1 MEPIDRRAAEPI
13 RLNIPSIDDGQAAL
27 VLLTSGSS
35 GKPKGVTL
43 SHGNLWANVRSTVL
57 SFSRGGDPK
66 PLTDPVSTA
75 NLIANPLSHTGGM
88 LRLLIALYVGRPVVL
103 LRKFDA
109 RIAKRVLDRHGINNL
124 TINPSMMRMLLD
136 DLPDGVDLGP
146 VRYVSSGTAPLPPA
160 LGAAFESRFGV
171 PVLQSYGQT
180 ETSGAIAIEN
190 VRDVRSGTRRPGSV
204 GKPLPGM
211 EVRVVDPS
219 GQRLTAGQE
228 GEIVVRSA
236 TNTIGYL
243 GDAAESAIVAG
254 GWLRTGDLGH
264 LDGDGYLYITGRLRS
279 VIICGGFNVVPEEVE
294 AVLIDGTTVTDAAV
308 VGLPDPRLGE
318 IPVAVV
324 EPVQDPGPLLA
335 RLGERL
341 VPYKR
346 PRKLFSVDSL
356 PRLPVGKVDR
366 PAVLRLAK
374 ELVRRAGEG
383 RPDS

>member
-1 MEPIDRRAAEPI
+1 MTFPTGWISARCATCRQERRRCPRSRRGIRVALWSSGPAVLRPNRDQRGDRHRERSRRA
-13 RLNIPSIDDGQAAL
+13 
-27 VLLTSGSS
+27 
-35 GKPKGVTL
+35 
-43 SHGNLWANVRSTVL
+43 
-57 SFSRGGDPK
+57 
-66 PLTDPVSTA
+66 
-75 NLIANPLSHTGGM
+75 
-88 LRLLIALYVGRPVVL
+88 LRHAS
-103 LRKFDA
+103 A
-109 RIAKRVLDRHGINNL
+109 RIGR
-124 TINPSMMRMLLD
+124 
-136 DLPDGVDLGP
+136 
-146 VRYVSSGTAPLPPA
+146 
-160 LGAAFESRFGV
+160 
-171 PVLQSYGQT
+171 Q
-180 ETSGAIAIEN
+180 AIAG
-190 VRDVRSGTRRPGSV
+190 DGGAGRRPFGSA
-204 GKPLPGM
+204 PH
-211 EVRVVDPS
+211 R
-219 GQRLTAGQE
+219 GQE